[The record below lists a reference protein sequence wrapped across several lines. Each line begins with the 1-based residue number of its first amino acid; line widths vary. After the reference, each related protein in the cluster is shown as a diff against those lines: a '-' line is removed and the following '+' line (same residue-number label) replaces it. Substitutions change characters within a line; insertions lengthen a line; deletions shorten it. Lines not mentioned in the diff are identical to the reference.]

1 MNRRS
6 SSCRRKCNRE
16 LAACPQVVQ
25 FFAAEAEVCEELEN
39 ITDPGCNDI
48 IPILRHLANGQ
59 LEHRDLI
66 HVLGGIRLSHG
77 EFVEIGEER

>member
-1 MNRRS
+1 MQPRTRW
-6 SSCRRKCNRE
+6 R
-16 LAACPQVVQ
+16 PQVVQ
-25 FFAAEAEVCEELEN
+25 FFAAGTEVCEELET

-48 IPILRHLANGQ
+48 IPILRHLAKGQ

-66 HVLGGIRLSHG
+66 HVLGGIRLSHD